1 MIIPSLAGMY
11 DSALAASGML
21 GTIATYLAS
30 DNAAGIAEMAGMV
43 CKLCEITDALDARMG
58 SSNMVKNRRG

>member
-1 MIIPSLAGMY
+1 MY
-11 DSALAASGML
+11 GIALAASGML

-58 SSNMVKNRRG
+58 SSNMVKNRRGEL